1 METLGKARRV
11 RIYIN
16 EDDRRAGKLLY
27 RAVVDLLRAESAQGA
42 TVIRALEGFGAAGRL
57 HVSTLVD
64 VAARLPVI
72 IEWIDRVEQVER
84 LIPRVLELVKHGLVT
99 VDETDIL
106 LFEPHP
112 VRDLK
117 PTATVATVMSRDVAA
132 VEPSA
137 AIRHVAEIVLGKTYR
152 AVPVTESG
160 KPVGIITNGDLV
172 RRGGLGVRLDLLK
185 SLDRPEVHEILD
197 RLSQQNQTAGD
208 VMTKEL
214 VTVRAITTLPEAA
227 EMMARRHLK
236 RLPVLDERGF
246 LVGMVS
252 RVDLLR
258 AAAAG
263 GPASAPEA
271 YEMGLA
277 GDERLARVMRRDVP
291 TVHPE
296 TLLPEVFQAVISTRL
311 NRAFVVDAGR
321 RVVGLVSDAEL
332 IERVTPTLRSSALRT
347 LMGRLPFVHP
357 REDAV
362 GAHSRGHT
370 AGDVM
375 TRSFASVCE
384 DVLLS
389 EAIAKMLKE
398 GQKVIAVTDQGG
410 HLVGMVDR
418 ADLLHGLIPVP
429 ITIRPSEG

>member
-11 RIYIN
+11 RIYTS
-16 EDDRRAGKLLY
+16 EDDRRGGKLLF
-27 RAVVDLLRAESAQGA
+27 RALVELLRAENAQGA
-42 TVIRALEGFGAAGRL
+42 TVIRAVEGFGAAGRL

-72 IEWIDRVEQVER
+72 VEWIDRPEQVER
-84 LIPRVLELVKHGLVT
+84 LMPRILELVKHGLVT
-99 VDETDIL
+99 VDETDVL

-117 PTATVATVMSRDVAA
+117 PTATVATVMSRDISAI
-132 VEPSA
+132 EPGTP
-137 AIRHVAEIVLGKTYR
+137 IREVAEMMLGKTYR
-152 AVPVTESG
+152 AVPVTEGG

-185 SLDRPEVHEILD
+185 SLDKPQVHEILD

-208 VMTKEL
+208 AMTKEL
-214 VTVRAITTLPEAA
+214 VTVRATTTLPGAA
-227 EMMARRHLK
+227 EIMARRRLK
-236 RLPVLDERGF
+236 RLPVLDEHGL

-263 GPASAPEA
+263 SQASAPEA

-311 NRAFVVDAGR
+311 NRAFVVDAER

-332 IERVTPTLRSSALRT
+332 IERVTPMLRPSALRT
-347 LMGRLPFVHP
+347 LMSRLPFVHP
-357 REDAV
+357 REDAI
-362 GAHSRGHT
+362 GAHSRGRT

-375 TRSFASVCE
+375 TRSFARVRE

-389 EAIAKMLKE
+389 EAIALMLKE
-398 GQKVIAVTDQGG
+398 GQKVIAVTDQAG
-410 HLVGMVDR
+410 HLLGMVDR
-418 ADLLHGLIPVP
+418 ADLLHGLIPAS
-429 ITIRPSEG
+429 TTGLAS